1 MSQRIK
7 LPKEKF
13 KKEDLNI
20 PGLFFSGA
28 FMVWNII
35 WITIWHH
42 EGFTFDWVGAII
54 ISVITGTF
62 GCLFVLAASDRQYI
76 KPLHFIIF
84 EFEIWNKEKS
94 EYVKVYDYGRTNLYA
109 GYFLQYQT
117 SLYTNSTTIEDI
129 ENRANS
135 RSYIPL
141 SSTEA
146 VMRAILREVKDLMK
160 TEMEKQNVTVRNI
173 STLET
178 ISIEGLI
185 KMVKEEKK

>member
-1 MSQRIK
+1 MSQKIK

-13 KKEDLNI
+13 KKEDINVV
-20 PGLFFSGA
+20 GLFFLGV

-35 WITIWHH
+35 WISIWHH
-42 EGFTFDWVGAII
+42 EGFTFDWVGVMI
-54 ISVITGTF
+54 ISVITGIF
-62 GCLFVLAASDRQYI
+62 GYFFVLAAIDRQYI
-76 KPLHFIIF
+76 KTLDFIIF

-135 RSYIPL
+135 RSYLPL
-141 SSTEA
+141 SSKQS
-146 VMRAILREVKDLMK
+146 VMEAILREVKDLME

-178 ISIEGLI
+178 ISVEDLI
-185 KMVKEEKK
+185 KMVKEENK